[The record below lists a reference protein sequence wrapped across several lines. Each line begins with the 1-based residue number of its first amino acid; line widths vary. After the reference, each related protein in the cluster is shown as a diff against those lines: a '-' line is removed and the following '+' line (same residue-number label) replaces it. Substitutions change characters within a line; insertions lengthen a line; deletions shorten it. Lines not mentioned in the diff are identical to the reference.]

1 MVDPQNYKSYIVDI
15 HLPPAI
21 IVHPLL
27 LSLGYALVLI
37 LDFILI
43 KNDTKLAL
51 IISPTQLRFLIGAYH
66 FILPILFGTK
76 YDFGNISFMMHPWST
91 AAQIAFLAKS
101 NIPLTNWLKMLIKT
115 ATFQDDSP
123 TTETRTEI
131 RLAGLKKLIRGLT
144 KFVFMKLF
152 LDGVL
157 PKDLS
162 DLLALPFYSPRS
174 IFITYILAVRI
185 YCMLGVTD
193 VLMGLVQSL
202 SLVRF
207 KDVFNNPFI
216 ASRSVYLFA
225 FTDLY
230 LNIF

>member
-1 MVDPQNYKSYIVDI
+1 MPNWKKSLLSALFHFLIMVDQQSYKSYIIDI

-21 IVHPLL
+21 IVDPLL

-37 LDFILI
+37 FDFILI
-43 KNDTKLAL
+43 KNDTK
-51 IISPTQLRFLIGAYH
+51 H
-66 FILPILFGTK
+66 FILPIFFATK
-76 YDFGNISFMMHPWST
+76 YDFGNISFMMHPWSL
-91 AAQIAFLAKS
+91 AAQIVFLAKS
-101 NIPLTNWLKMLIKT
+101 ELSLTNWLKMLIKT

-123 TTETRTEI
+123 TTETSTEI
-131 RLAGLKKLIRGLT
+131 RLAGLKKLIRGLA

-157 PKDLS
+157 PVD
-162 DLLALPFYSPRS
+162 
-174 IFITYILAVRI
+174 ILAVRI

-193 VLMGLVQSL
+193 VLMGVVQSL
-202 SLVRF
+202 FLIRF

-225 FTDLY
+225 FVEICTVNGGID
-230 LNIF
+230 